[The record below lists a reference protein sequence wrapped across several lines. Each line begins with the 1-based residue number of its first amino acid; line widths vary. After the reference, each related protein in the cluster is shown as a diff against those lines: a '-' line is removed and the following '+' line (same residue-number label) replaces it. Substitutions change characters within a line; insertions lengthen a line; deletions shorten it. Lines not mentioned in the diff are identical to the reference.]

1 MLELWIIS
9 ACAIASIIL
18 ALCNDAAWRR
28 KYQSLLDL
36 AHEMN
41 ETWADLCQRQN
52 EAWKAKCMDLKK
64 DNDQLRE
71 QLQKDGEPNVHV

>member
-1 MLELWIIS
+1 MSETWLLFT
-9 ACAIASIIL
+9 CAIAAIIL

-28 KYQSLLDL
+28 KYQSLQDL

-41 ETWADLCQRQN
+41 QTWADLFEQQN
-52 EAWKAKCMDLKK
+52 AAWKAKCMDLKQ

-71 QLQKDGEPNVHV
+71 QLREREDSADA

>member
-1 MLELWIIS
+1 MAETWILFT
-9 ACAIASIIL
+9 CAIASIIL

-28 KYQSLLDL
+28 KYQSLKDL

-41 ETWADLCQRQN
+41 KTWADLCQQHN
-52 EAWKAKCMDLKK
+52 EAWTAKCMDLKQ

-71 QLQKDGEPNVHV
+71 QLRSKEDSNVHV

>member
-1 MLELWIIS
+1 MPESGIFF
-9 ACAIASIIL
+9 ACAIVCAIL

-28 KYQSLLDL
+28 EYQSLQDL

-41 ETWADLCQRQN
+41 KTWADLCERQN
-52 EAWKAKCMDLKK
+52 AAWKAKCMDLKQ

-71 QLQKDGEPNVHV
+71 QLREKEEQTDA